1 MLLRIFS
8 AIFDGDDNDDY
19 DNDNDNDD
27 YLDDEDG
34 DGADKGRTYIGEDP
48 YKPEREFNNPI
59 SAIALHGEY
68 LPCWKYWNIVIL
80 ALR

>member
-1 MLLRIFS
+1 MNRVLLRLFL
-8 AIFDGDDNDDY
+8 AIFDGDDDDDY
-19 DNDNDNDD
+19 DNDD
-27 YLDDEDG
+27 YLDYEDG

-68 LPCWKYWNIVIL
+68 LSC
-80 ALR
+80 